1 MFSLD
6 ICRRSLATTFPKS
19 IFPSLS
25 LDDDSAFSCWKASF
39 MMLSVSSE
47 TGFEDLLP
55 LVDGVDVDA
64 RFFVLVVVEEDVLVL
79 PGVERVSLIDAAVG
93 VINVVTGGVTSS
105 DSSKSSS
112 SC

>member
-6 ICRRSLATTFPKS
+6 ISRRSLATTFPKS
-19 IFPSLS
+19 LFPSLS
-25 LDDDSAFSCWKASF
+25 LDDDSAFSCWKASCT
-39 MMLSVSSE
+39 MLSVSSE

-79 PGVERVSLIDAAVG
+79 TGVEIDAAVG

>member
-1 MFSLD
+1 
-6 ICRRSLATTFPKS
+6 
-19 IFPSLS
+19 
-25 LDDDSAFSCWKASF
+25 
-39 MMLSVSSE
+39 MLSVSSE

-79 PGVERVSLIDAAVG
+79 TGVEIDAAVG